1 MIEDPACRTLIRL
14 YLMQA
19 RACGMTTPDGGL
31 ARAEEGADDAA
42 RRARPAAAESADETT
57 YILSLVTTACQVSGC
72 NCADLLTAGYA
83 LRQWAQRRPLGEQHA
98 WPRATRCPHVTLIDG
113 LAGAEFAGA
122 RMARDWYGLA
132 VALRRVA
139 LRGKSRAPV
148 INDYVI
154 DWIEENI
161 HYLT

>member
-19 RACGMTTPDGGL
+19 RECGMTTPEGGL
-31 ARAEEGADDAA
+31 ARAEEGADEGQ
-42 RRARPAAAESADETT
+42 RRARPAAESAEETT
-57 YILSLVTTACQVSGC
+57 YTLSLVMTACQVSGC
-72 NCADLLTAGYA
+72 NCADLLAAGYA
-83 LRQWAQRRPLGEQHA
+83 LRQWAQRRPLAEQHA
-98 WPRATRCPHVTLIDG
+98 WPRATRCPHVTLVDG

-122 RMARDWYGLA
+122 RAADRAWYGLA

-148 INDYVI
+148 INDYFI
-154 DWIEENI
+154 DWVEENTD
-161 HYLT
+161 YLT